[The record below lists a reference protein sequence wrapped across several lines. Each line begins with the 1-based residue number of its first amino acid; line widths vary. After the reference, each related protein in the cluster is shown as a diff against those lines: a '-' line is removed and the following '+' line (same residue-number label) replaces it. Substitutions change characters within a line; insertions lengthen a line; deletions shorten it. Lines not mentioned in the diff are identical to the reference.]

1 MVFIGWVCAWCL
13 LWVWCMGGCVCGFYR
28 VGVCVV
34 FIGWVVCGC
43 DVNADKVLIFLPE
56 CKTLNS
62 IQPAC

>member
-1 MVFIGWVCAWCL
+1 MRGV
-13 LWVWCMGGCVCGFYR
+13 YR
-28 VGVCVV
+28 VGGVWVCV
-34 FIGWVVCGC
+34 C